1 MSQKR
6 KLNRGLEALL
16 GSGLLADS
24 QGQAD
29 TAASEG
35 AIQTGAPNE
44 IPVEKL
50 QRGTYQPRREFDAE
64 ALQTLADSIKAQGI
78 LQPIVARPGS
88 HGHFEILSG
97 ERRWRAAQM
106 AGLDRVPVVVKA
118 VTDEAAIAIGLI
130 ENIQREDLN
139 PVEEGLGLKRLQDE
153 FGFSQEQVA
162 TAVGRSRSAV
172 ANLLRLLNLESD
184 VLLMLERG
192 EIDTGHAKVLLAL
205 TGEIS
210 SRSPAGH
217 KRGLSVRQTEAL
229 VRGGGKENAIPAKD
243 PNVSRLE
250 EDLSARLGAKVRI
263 QHQQNGRGR
272 LEVQYTTLDEL
283 DGILKGS
290 SKTHV
295 LKGLGLSTT
304 LPPHERGQGLPWPD
318 LTLPYPSLLQE
329 RTC

>member
-1 MSQKR
+1 MAQKR

-29 TAASEG
+29 IAASG
-35 AIQTGAPNE
+35 GGIQTGAPNE
-44 IPVEKL
+44 LPVEKL
-50 QRGTYQPRREFDAE
+50 QRGAYQPRREFEAE

-78 LQPIVARPGS
+78 LQPIVARPS
-88 HGHFEILSG
+88 SNGHFEILSG

-106 AGLDRVPVVVKA
+106 AGLDRVPVVIKA

-162 TAVGRSRSAV
+162 SAVGRSRSAV
-172 ANLLRLLNLESD
+172 ANLLRLLNLEDD
-184 VLLMLERG
+184 VLSMLERG

-205 TGEIS
+205 TGGDQV
-210 SRSPAGH
+210 RAARQVM

-229 VRGGGKENAIPAKD
+229 IRGWGVKENTIPAKD

-250 EDLSARLGAKVRI
+250 EDLSTRLGAKVRI

-272 LEVQYTTLDEL
+272 LEVHYTTLDEL
-283 DGILKGS
+283 DGILK
-290 SKTHV
+290 
-295 LKGLGLSTT
+295 
-304 LPPHERGQGLPWPD
+304 RIQ
-318 LTLPYPSLLQE
+318 
-329 RTC
+329 

>member
-1 MSQKR
+1 MAQKR

-29 TAASEG
+29 IAASG
-35 AIQTGAPNE
+35 GGIQTGAPNE
-44 IPVEKL
+44 LPVEKL
-50 QRGTYQPRREFDAE
+50 QRGAYQPRREFEAE

-78 LQPIVARPGS
+78 LQPIVARPS
-88 HGHFEILSG
+88 SNGHFEILSG

-106 AGLDRVPVVVKA
+106 AGLDRVPVVIKA

-162 TAVGRSRSAV
+162 SAVGRSRSAV
-172 ANLLRLLNLESD
+172 ANLLRLLNLEDD
-184 VLLMLERG
+184 VLSMLERG

-205 TGEIS
+205 TGGDQV
-210 SRSPAGH
+210 RAARQVM

-229 VRGGGKENAIPAKD
+229 IRGWGVKEKTIPAKD

-250 EDLSARLGAKVRI
+250 EDLSTRLGAKVRI

-272 LEVQYTTLDEL
+272 LEVQYTTLEEL
-283 DGILKGS
+283 DGILK
-290 SKTHV
+290 
-295 LKGLGLSTT
+295 
-304 LPPHERGQGLPWPD
+304 RIQ
-318 LTLPYPSLLQE
+318 
-329 RTC
+329 